1 MPGAGRFSSGALW
14 KPALMQ
20 SEDADLMASQ
30 AFRAV
35 SSPDVSNVPRHRL
48 TQVSLALQSPK
59 AWQSQVGDLK
69 SLVELS
75 PSLRLQ
81 VWIYECMAV

>member
-30 AFRAV
+30 PFRAV
-35 SSPDVSNVPRHRL
+35 SSPDVSNVPV
-48 TQVSLALQSPK
+48 TA
-59 AWQSQVGDLK
+59 
-69 SLVELS
+69 
-75 PSLRLQ
+75 
-81 VWIYECMAV
+81 